1 MMQFIRVKFILIYL
15 IGIFQFG
22 CTIPETITSLATLK
36 TGGATNIT
44 KSSADIIGELID
56 EGCLCTAINRGFI
69 FSDKKT
75 NLIERGTVVNFG
87 DGLKGPYTSNLTNL
101 KSKTTYYF
109 VAYAKNSAGKTYSLL
124 DSFITKSPDINT
136 LVVKPKSFWEYTFTL
151 PPSNWKTTF
160 GTWTTGQAPFGS
172 LKLSGINSLFN
183 YNTFWPPTKTL
194 YIRTKINLDNYD
206 PSSLKYYLGV
216 DNGYELYVNGNF
228 VSKGYADGYTY
239 RWEYSGN
246 IPSSFLKPGE
256 NIIALILIDKGGF
269 SAFDLQITGKGK

>member
-1 MMQFIRVKFILIYL
+1 MMRFIQVKIIFISL

-36 TGGATNIT
+36 TGGAKNIT
-44 KSSADIIGELID
+44 MTSADIMGELID

-75 NLIERGTVVNFG
+75 NLIATGKVLNFG
-87 DGLKGPYTSNLTNL
+87 DGLKGSYTSNLINL

-109 VAYAKNSAGKTYSLL
+109 MAYAINSAGKSYSLL
-124 DSFITKSPDINT
+124 DSFTTKSPDIDT
-136 LVVKPKSFWEYTFTL
+136 LIVKPKSFWEYTFTL

-172 LKLSGINSLFN
+172 LKSSGIDSLFN

-206 PSSLKYYLGV
+206 LSSLKYYLGV

-228 VSKGYADGYTY
+228 MSKGYADGYTY

-246 IPSSFLKPGE
+246 IPPAFLKPGD
-256 NIIALILIDKGGF
+256 NIIALILLDKGGYT
-269 SAFDLQITGKGK
+269 AFDMQIKGKGK